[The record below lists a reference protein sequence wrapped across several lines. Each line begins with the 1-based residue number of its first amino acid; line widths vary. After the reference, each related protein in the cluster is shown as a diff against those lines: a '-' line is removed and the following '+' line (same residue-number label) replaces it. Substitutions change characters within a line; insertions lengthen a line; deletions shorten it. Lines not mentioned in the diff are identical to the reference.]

1 MPHEITTRA
10 AQDLPKLFQKARGT
24 VLSCAEQR
32 KTRPLG
38 FNIFWQLVSG
48 IVSNSSGSQLHLPL
62 QQTLEPL
69 QLPIGGEV
77 SAFAGLYSE
86 FAELDL

>member
-24 VLSCAEQR
+24 LLSCAEHIRQTAWVR
-32 KTRPLG
+32 Y
-38 FNIFWQLVSG
+38 FFWQLVSV
-48 IVSNSSGSQLHLPL
+48 IVTNSSGSQLHLPL

-69 QLPIGGEV
+69 QLPIGGDV